1 MAPETDLLRR
11 LADRLRMQRE
21 ALGMTI
27 KSLSDKS
34 GVSER
39 FIVSLESG
47 VANVSVLRL
56 ADIARTLQLPL
67 AELFEFVQPRR
78 PPGAHVRRDGIQ
90 EPLTLIGL
98 RGAGKS
104 TLGAQVAARLDAP
117 FIELDERIAERAGL
131 APGEIFEVHGAGYY
145 RKLERE
151 EYDRVLGERSGAIV
165 ATAGS
170 MVTESSTFERILSTS
185 RVVWIRASPE
195 DHFARV
201 AAQGDT
207 RPMASSN
214 DAMQELRAILRAR
227 RALYERAHHIIDTS
241 TIGLARS
248 IERLFKIA
256 RAGF

>member
-1 MAPETDLLRR
+1 MAVLETELLPR
-11 LADRLRMQRE
+11 LAETLRSHRE
-21 ALGMTI
+21 SLGMTV
-27 KSLSDKS
+27 KRLSEKS

-47 VANVSVLRL
+47 TANVSVLRL
-56 ADIARTLQLPL
+56 ADVARALDANLGD
-67 AELFEFVQPRR
+67 LFEYAQPRKTKGLKR
-78 PPGAHVRRDGIQ
+78 RRDGIQ
-90 EPLTLIGL
+90 TPITLIGL

-131 APGEIFEVHGAGYY
+131 APGEIFELHGPAYY

-151 EYDRVLGERSGAIV
+151 EYERLLADLSGPII

-170 MVTESSTFERILSTS
+170 MVTEHATFERILATS
-185 RVVWIRASPE
+185 LVVWIRASPE
-195 DHFARV
+195 DHIARV

-207 RPMASSN
+207 RPMANSK
-214 DAMQELRAILRAR
+214 DAMKELRGILRTR

-241 TIGLARS
+241 ALGLARS

-256 RAGF
+256 R